1 MIKYEEWKD
10 KKKDFFKVDVR
21 HVQGNFFPGLQRRA
35 MTLKAGEG
43 IEVIQTFEPHPLYKE
58 MDMLGFVHHTEKLAE
73 NEFHVWFYRTEEKEP
88 EGSAPYRPL
97 ALLNYPMI
105 DEDLGRIAADFWQAT
120 WQSEK
125 RTLPYEMRLLLSL
138 TNAVGAGRMRQAV
151 RELVKAYIYGLESAA
166 LDDVFELLAWNQGI
180 GFFSSEIGPSPLF
193 QAYKMIKTQE
203 QRGISREEICTEI
216 KEKFGEKNQEVQV
229 LFLRA
234 IMIWKMTKYWLWIY
248 IVMEP

>member
-88 EGSAPYRPL
+88 KGSAPYRPL

-105 DEDLGRIAADFWQAT
+105 DEDLGRIAADFWQTT

-193 QAYKMIKTQE
+193 QAYKLIKTQE
-203 QRGISREEICTEI
+203 KRGISREEICTEI

-229 LFLRA
+229 L
-234 IMIWKMTKYWLWIY
+234 
-248 IVMEP
+248 

>member
-21 HVQGNFFPGLQRRA
+21 HLQGNFFPGLQRRA

-43 IEVIQTFEPHPLYKE
+43 IEVIQTFEPYPLYKE
-58 MDMLGFVHHTEKLAE
+58 MDMLGYIHHTEKLAE

-229 LFLRA
+229 L
-234 IMIWKMTKYWLWIY
+234 
-248 IVMEP
+248 

>member
-43 IEVIQTFEPHPLYKE
+43 IEVIQTFEPYPLYKE
-58 MDMLGFVHHTEKLAE
+58 MDMLGYIHHTEKLAE

-180 GFFSSEIGPSPLF
+180 GFYSSEIGPSPLF

-229 LFLRA
+229 L
-234 IMIWKMTKYWLWIY
+234 
-248 IVMEP
+248 

>member
-43 IEVIQTFEPHPLYKE
+43 IEVIQTFEPYPLYKE
-58 MDMLGFVHHTEKLAE
+58 MDMLGYIHHTEKLAE

-105 DEDLGRIAADFWQAT
+105 DEDLGCIAADFWQAT

-229 LFLRA
+229 L
-234 IMIWKMTKYWLWIY
+234 
-248 IVMEP
+248 

>member
-43 IEVIQTFEPHPLYKE
+43 IEVIQTFEPYPLYKE
-58 MDMLGFVHHTEKLAE
+58 MDMLGYIHHTEKLAE

-125 RTLPYEMRLLLSL
+125 RLLPYELRLLLSL

-229 LFLRA
+229 L
-234 IMIWKMTKYWLWIY
+234 
-248 IVMEP
+248 

>member
-43 IEVIQTFEPHPLYKE
+43 IEVIQTFEPYPLYKE
-58 MDMLGFVHHTEKLAE
+58 MDMLGYIHHTEKLAE

-216 KEKFGEKNQEVQV
+216 KVKFGEKNQEVQV
-229 LFLRA
+229 L
-234 IMIWKMTKYWLWIY
+234 
-248 IVMEP
+248 

>member
-43 IEVIQTFEPHPLYKE
+43 IEVIQTFEPYPLYKE
-58 MDMLGFVHHTEKLAE
+58 MDMLGYIHHTEKLAE

-138 TNAVGAGRMRQAV
+138 TNAVGAGRMRQAL

-229 LFLRA
+229 L
-234 IMIWKMTKYWLWIY
+234 
-248 IVMEP
+248 

>member
-105 DEDLGRIAADFWQAT
+105 DEDLGRIAADFWQTT
-120 WQSEK
+120 WQSEN

-193 QAYKMIKTQE
+193 QAYKLIKTQE
-203 QRGISREEICTEI
+203 KRGISREEICTEI

-229 LFLRA
+229 L
-234 IMIWKMTKYWLWIY
+234 
-248 IVMEP
+248 

>member
-43 IEVIQTFEPHPLYKE
+43 IEVIQTFEPYPLYKE
-58 MDMLGFVHHTEKLAE
+58 MDMLGYIHHTEKLAE

-193 QAYKMIKTQE
+193 QVYKMIKTQE

-229 LFLRA
+229 L
-234 IMIWKMTKYWLWIY
+234 
-248 IVMEP
+248 

>member
-10 KKKDFFKVDVR
+10 KKKDYFKVDVR

-43 IEVIQTFEPHPLYKE
+43 IEVIQTFEPYPLYKE
-58 MDMLGFVHHTEKLAE
+58 MDMLGYIHHTEKLAE

-216 KEKFGEKNQEVQV
+216 KEKYGEKNQEVQV
-229 LFLRA
+229 L
-234 IMIWKMTKYWLWIY
+234 
-248 IVMEP
+248 

>member
-58 MDMLGFVHHTEKLAE
+58 MDMLGYVHHTEKLAE

-105 DEDLGRIAADFWQAT
+105 DEGLGRIAADFWQAT

-229 LFLRA
+229 L
-234 IMIWKMTKYWLWIY
+234 
-248 IVMEP
+248 

>member
-43 IEVIQTFEPHPLYKE
+43 IEVIQTFEPYPLDKE
-58 MDMLGFVHHTEKLAE
+58 MDMLGYIHHTEKLAE

-229 LFLRA
+229 L
-234 IMIWKMTKYWLWIY
+234 
-248 IVMEP
+248 

>member
-43 IEVIQTFEPHPLYKE
+43 IEVIQTFEPYPLYKE
-58 MDMLGFVHHTEKLAE
+58 MDMLGYIHHTEKLAE

-105 DEDLGRIAADFWQAT
+105 DEDLGRIVADFWQAT

-229 LFLRA
+229 L
-234 IMIWKMTKYWLWIY
+234 
-248 IVMEP
+248 

>member
-43 IEVIQTFEPHPLYKE
+43 IEVIQTFEPYPLYKE
-58 MDMLGFVHHTEKLAE
+58 MDMLGYIHHTEKLAE

-193 QAYKMIKTQE
+193 QAYKLIKTQE
-203 QRGISREEICTEI
+203 KRGISREEICTEI

-229 LFLRA
+229 L
-234 IMIWKMTKYWLWIY
+234 
-248 IVMEP
+248 

>member
-43 IEVIQTFEPHPLYKE
+43 IEVIQTFEPYPLYKE
-58 MDMLGFVHHTEKLAE
+58 MDMLGYIHHTEKLAE
-73 NEFHVWFYRTEEKEP
+73 NEFHVWFCRTEEKEP

-125 RTLPYEMRLLLSL
+125 RTLPYEMCLLLSL

-229 LFLRA
+229 L
-234 IMIWKMTKYWLWIY
+234 
-248 IVMEP
+248 

>member
-1 MIKYEEWKD
+1 MTKYEEWKD

-43 IEVIQTFEPHPLYKE
+43 IEVIQTFEPYPLYKE
-58 MDMLGFVHHTEKLAE
+58 MDMLGYIHHTEKLAE

-229 LFLRA
+229 L
-234 IMIWKMTKYWLWIY
+234 
-248 IVMEP
+248 

>member
-43 IEVIQTFEPHPLYKE
+43 IEVIQAFEPYPLYKE
-58 MDMLGFVHHTEKLAE
+58 MDMLGYIHHTEKLAE

-193 QAYKMIKTQE
+193 QAYKLIKTQE

-229 LFLRA
+229 L
-234 IMIWKMTKYWLWIY
+234 
-248 IVMEP
+248 

>member
-21 HVQGNFFPGLQRRA
+21 HAQGNFFPGLQRRA

-58 MDMLGFVHHTEKLAE
+58 MDMLGYIHHTEKLAE

-97 ALLNYPMI
+97 ALLNYPMV

-229 LFLRA
+229 L
-234 IMIWKMTKYWLWIY
+234 
-248 IVMEP
+248 

>member
-105 DEDLGRIAADFWQAT
+105 DEDLGRIAADFWQTT

-229 LFLRA
+229 L
-234 IMIWKMTKYWLWIY
+234 
-248 IVMEP
+248 

>member
-43 IEVIQTFEPHPLYKE
+43 IEVIQTFEPYPLYKE
-58 MDMLGFVHHTEKLAE
+58 MDMLGYIHHTEKLAE

-105 DEDLGRIAADFWQAT
+105 DEDLGRIAVDFWQAT

-229 LFLRA
+229 L
-234 IMIWKMTKYWLWIY
+234 
-248 IVMEP
+248 

>member
-88 EGSAPYRPL
+88 EGSALYRPL

-229 LFLRA
+229 L
-234 IMIWKMTKYWLWIY
+234 
-248 IVMEP
+248 

>member
-43 IEVIQTFEPHPLYKE
+43 IEVIQTFEPYPLYKE
-58 MDMLGFVHHTEKLAE
+58 MDMLGYIHHTEKLAE

-105 DEDLGRIAADFWQAT
+105 DEDLGRIAADFWQA
-120 WQSEK
+120 
-125 RTLPYEMRLLLSL
+125 
-138 TNAVGAGRMRQAV
+138 N
-151 RELVKAYIYGLESAA
+151 IYGLESAA

-229 LFLRA
+229 L
-234 IMIWKMTKYWLWIY
+234 
-248 IVMEP
+248 

>member
-43 IEVIQTFEPHPLYKE
+43 IEVIQTFEPYPLYKE
-58 MDMLGFVHHTEKLAE
+58 MDMLGYIHHTEKLAE

-193 QAYKMIKTQE
+193 QAYKRIKTQE

-229 LFLRA
+229 L
-234 IMIWKMTKYWLWIY
+234 
-248 IVMEP
+248 

>member
-43 IEVIQTFEPHPLYKE
+43 IEVIQTFEPYPLYKE

-105 DEDLGRIAADFWQAT
+105 DEDLGRIAADFWQTT

-193 QAYKMIKTQE
+193 QAYKLIKTQE
-203 QRGISREEICTEI
+203 KRGISREEICTEI

-229 LFLRA
+229 L
-234 IMIWKMTKYWLWIY
+234 
-248 IVMEP
+248 

>member
-43 IEVIQTFEPHPLYKE
+43 IEVIQAFEPYPLYKE
-58 MDMLGFVHHTEKLAE
+58 MDMLGYIHHTEKLAE

-120 WQSEK
+120 WQSDK

-229 LFLRA
+229 L
-234 IMIWKMTKYWLWIY
+234 
-248 IVMEP
+248 

>member
-43 IEVIQTFEPHPLYKE
+43 IEVIQTFEPYPLYKE
-58 MDMLGFVHHTEKLAE
+58 MDMLGYIHHTEKLAE

-105 DEDLGRIAADFWQAT
+105 DEDLGRIAADFWQTT

-180 GFFSSEIGPSPLF
+180 GFFSSEIGPSLLF

-229 LFLRA
+229 L
-234 IMIWKMTKYWLWIY
+234 
-248 IVMEP
+248 

>member
-43 IEVIQTFEPHPLYKE
+43 IEVIQTFEPYPLYKE
-58 MDMLGFVHHTEKLAE
+58 MDMLGYIHHTEKLAE

-216 KEKFGEKNQEVQV
+216 KEKFGEKKSGSASVV
-229 LFLRA
+229 TGKKDRRK
-234 IMIWKMTKYWLWIY
+234 IIWQSQRKCYLEKF
-248 IVMEP
+248 